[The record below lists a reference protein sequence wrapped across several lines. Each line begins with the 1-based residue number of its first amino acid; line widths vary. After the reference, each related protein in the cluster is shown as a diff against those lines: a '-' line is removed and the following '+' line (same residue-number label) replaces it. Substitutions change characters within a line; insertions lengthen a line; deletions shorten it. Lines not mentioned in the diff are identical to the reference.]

1 MIPKKFAFSFP
12 YIFAH
17 RVHIFLI
24 YSTVFVTQL
33 VATLKNGESLVI
45 TLDYDKNIYLSPTRS
60 TANLAIDL
68 DSSNKYIVD
77 EDLNNALIAARDMQW
92 SAKRAAPGYK
102 IKRVKWYLLLDAFML
117 DYRDTCSFEE
127 GPRMAKLL
135 KNAKIKDNVAA
146 NAVAIESGMYDSSAA
161 SASSILGGVGL
172 SDSSE
177 DLDDLIKSSAVSQQ
191 AERMYSRK
199 TPRPM
204 GEIEALVRRPTTS
217 KAAAGK
223 QPLTYQGRGKVHIG
237 YDHPMVHR
245 NDHITYSE
253 YNDSSDPEVYGTVT
267 KQGSSKRKIKSTPR
281 HERIA
286 KKSKKTEKELSLHD
300 QREMQK
306 SIEEHSMVELDLGS
320 SSLKSDRITTVKIDV
335 MRMVEPNSQERVRD
349 TDTEWV
355 DVLVNT
361 FKNRTSSMVAPIC
374 CIVQDLP
381 NPRAF
386 DVDKKHEYTYRTIGG
401 NHSRTAFAR
410 LIATVSEST
419 DPYMV
424 SCWRYD
430 FLGIKTFFYFFVIL

>member
-1 MIPKKFAFSFP
+1 M
-12 YIFAH
+12 
-17 RVHIFLI
+17 
-24 YSTVFVTQL
+24 T
-33 VATLKNGESLVI
+33 
-45 TLDYDKNIYLSPTRS
+45 
-60 TANLAIDL
+60 
-68 DSSNKYIVD
+68 
-77 EDLNNALIAARDMQW
+77 
-92 SAKRAAPGYK
+92 
-102 IKRVKWYLLLDAFML
+102 
-117 DYRDTCSFEE
+117 
-127 GPRMAKLL
+127 KLL
-135 KNAKIKDNVAA
+135 QKAKIRDNVAA
-146 NAVAIESGMYDSSAA
+146 NTVAIESGMYESSAA
-161 SASSILGGVGL
+161 SGSEDFSLLLEKAGM
-172 SDSSE
+172 DESSE
-177 DLDDLIKSSAVSQQ
+177 DLDDLMKSSVVSQQ
-191 AERMYSRK
+191 AERMFSRK
-199 TPRPM
+199 KPRPD
-204 GEIEALVRRPTTS
+204 GQIEALNRRPTTS

-223 QPLTYQGRGKVHIG
+223 QPMPYQGRGKVHIG

-267 KQGSSKRKIKSTPR
+267 KQGSSKRKIQSTPR

-286 KKSKKTEKELSLHD
+286 KKSKKTEKELSIHD

-306 SIEEHSMVELDLGS
+306 SIEEHSMIELDLGS
-320 SSLKSDRITTVKIDV
+320 SSLKADRITTVKIDV
-335 MRMVEPNSQERVRD
+335 TRMVEPNSQERVRD

-374 CIVQDLP
+374 CIVQGLP

-430 FLGIKTFFYFFVIL
+430 FLGIKKFFYFFVIF

>member
-1 MIPKKFAFSFP
+1 
-12 YIFAH
+12 
-17 RVHIFLI
+17 
-24 YSTVFVTQL
+24 
-33 VATLKNGESLVI
+33 
-45 TLDYDKNIYLSPTRS
+45 
-60 TANLAIDL
+60 
-68 DSSNKYIVD
+68 
-77 EDLNNALIAARDMQW
+77 
-92 SAKRAAPGYK
+92 
-102 IKRVKWYLLLDAFML
+102 
-117 DYRDTCSFEE
+117 
-127 GPRMAKLL
+127 
-135 KNAKIKDNVAA
+135 
-146 NAVAIESGMYDSSAA
+146 
-161 SASSILGGVGL
+161 
-172 SDSSE
+172 
-177 DLDDLIKSSAVSQQ
+177 
-191 AERMYSRK
+191 MYSRK

-204 GEIEALVRRPTTS
+204 GEVEALTRGLTTS

-245 NDHITYSE
+245 NDHVTYSE

-335 MRMVEPNSQERVRD
+335 TRMVEPNSQERVRD

-374 CIVQDLP
+374 CIVDGLP

-424 SCWRYD
+424 NCWSYD
-430 FLGIKTFFYFFVIL
+430 YLWVKTFFYLFVIF

>member
-68 DSSNKYIVD
+68 DLSKKYIVD

-92 SAKRAAPGYK
+92 SAKRSAPGYK

-286 KKSKKTEKELSLHD
+286 KKSKKTEKELSIHD

-320 SSLKSDRITTVKIDV
+320 SSLKADRITTVKIDV